1 MEGNILLLGDGSHLF
16 RAMSWVLGSK
26 DYRVERALEPEAA
39 VEAVVKKNFDL
50 IIVKLIPEETE
61 VLDVLKWARRLNPG
75 VKIVA
80 ISRPQDQPFPWEA
93 YRINLDDYILLPI
106 SAGELWRRV
115 SRCLEQASEAD
126 HKTGAASLGPVGEDW
141 PARSLGMIS
150 DNLKSCL
157 IATLGAVKLILQGAG
172 GEGGEGAAEK
182 LREMGAWLRNLP
194 VLWEEVAGSVT
205 ATDIE
210 VTMHQENPVSGKGPM
225 EPVIPVIKELQG

>member
-16 RAMSWVLGSK
+16 RAMSWVLESK

-50 IIVKLIPEETE
+50 IIAKLIPEETE

-75 VKIVA
+75 VKIMA

-93 YRINLDDYILLPI
+93 YHIDLDDYILLPI

-115 SRCLEQASEAD
+115 NKCLEQASGGD
-126 HKTGAASLGPVGEDW
+126 PKTGAASLGPAGEDW
-141 PARSLGMIS
+141 AARSLGTIS
-150 DNLKSCL
+150 NNLKSSL
-157 IATLGAVKLILQGAG
+157 IATLGAVKLILQTAG
-172 GEGGEGAAEK
+172 GEGVAEK
-182 LREMGAWLRNLP
+182 VREVGTWLQKLP

-205 ATDIE
+205 ATEIE
-210 VTMHQENPVSGKGPM
+210 VTLCQENLAPGKGPM
-225 EPVIPVIKELQG
+225 EPVIKELQA